1 MRKFTKASLT
11 LLLALSMSLSVSAA
25 STTIEEASSTTIGV
39 NGEYTPISGGDD
51 KISVNLSYDDLTFTY
66 SEGSKG
72 TWNPQ
77 THVYDG
83 VMPPHWEDKSVDIT
97 VTNNSNVAINADFTF
112 AGVESNHNANKDN
125 KVIRGIFSLPT
136 VTLPSADCE
145 EYRNSQNAPSD
156 VTNFRIDPSSPG
168 INEEQKIGDITVNI
182 SKINTPFI
190 ATVTG
195 ETNLETL
202 KSNITTALNNGTK
215 DLVLTLPESTSDDI
229 FTAIREGINESTAE
243 EGSIN
248 MTLKTVKTI
257 NGGAFFMCRKLG
269 SVSLPDAETL
279 NMNDKNTASFHNC
292 DKIKKVSAPKAET
305 LNASFSNCESLIEIS
320 LPSAKNLFATFVGSG
335 IQTAYLPMAEDI
347 TTAFG
352 TSQIKNAYLPNVT
365 STRSAFNDSKITEVH
380 LPKVTEISAGTFN
393 KCYNLKKIQ
402 FDSIITSIG
411 AEWILIEDNMDENET
426 LGVTLILNAKQA
438 EQEGDFKADFEK
450 NTFGGFKFE
459 DIMTIEEA
467 EAAKNAT

>member
-11 LLLALSMSLSVSAA
+11 LLLALSMPLSVSAA
-25 STTIEEASSTTIGV
+25 STTIEDASSTTIGV

-51 KISVNLSYDDLTFTY
+51 KISVNLLYDDLTFTY

-77 THVYDG
+77 THVYDD
-83 VMPPHWEDKSVDIT
+83 VIAPHWENESVDIT
-97 VTNNSNVAINADFTF
+97 VTNNSNVAINANFTF
-112 AGVESNHNANKDN
+112 AGVESNHNATKDN
-125 KVIRGIFSLPT
+125 KIIRGIFSLPT
-136 VTLPSADCE
+136 VTLPSADSE

-168 INEEQKIGDITVNI
+168 INEEQKIGDITVSI

-190 ATVTG
+190 ATVTS
-195 ETNLETL
+195 ETNLESL
-202 KSNITTALNNGTK
+202 KSDITTALSNGTK

-229 FTAIREGINESTAE
+229 FTAIREGINESTAK

-257 NGGAFFMCRKLG
+257 NGGAFFLCDKLG

-279 NMNDKNTASFHNC
+279 NMNDKNTAAFHNC

-365 STRSAFNDSKITEVH
+365 STPGTFNESEITEVH
-380 LPKVTEISAGTFN
+380 LPKVTEIGASTFY
-393 KCYNLKKIQ
+393 KCNSLIEIQ
-402 FDSIITSIG
+402 FDSVITSIG
-411 AEWILIEDNMDENET
+411 DDWILVPNKEGENDT
-426 LGVTLILNAKQA
+426 SGITLILNAKQA
-438 EQEGDFKADFEK
+438 EQKGTLKADFES
-450 NTFGGFKFE
+450 NTFGSFKFQ
-459 DIMTIEEA
+459 DVMTIEEA